1 MKVTDTGNGVRT
13 RGSMKG
19 INFQVVTCV
28 GQVTAGRGLVGG
40 RGDRPR
46 KGVSWGQ
53 RSTDQPQ
60 IGVSGMWAVRSAL

>member
-1 MKVTDTGNGVRT
+1 MKVTDTGNGGRT